1 MTESKSPSFIQSLL
15 PVLILIVLLFLNVKY
30 FEDPIGGANQIAL
43 FIAAIIGGLIGWH
56 NKVKWENMQRKIVQT
71 IHSAMTSIL
80 ILLLIGALSGA
91 WMISGVIPM
100 MIYYGVDIMHPSY
113 FLLAT
118 VILCSIVSL
127 ATGSSLSTIATVG
140 VAIIGIGNAFGLN
153 PGLVAG
159 AIISGAYF
167 GDKMSPLSETTNLAP
182 AIAGTDLFTHIRY
195 MIYTTGPTMILTLV
209 IFAVIGLFHWSDNTT
224 VSTEFIK
231 EGIAQTFHISPFLLI
246 VPLALI
252 IIIIKKVP
260 PIPAMICGT
269 TFGILFALLFQG
281 ELLNQLITAEGL
293 ENKYQ
298 LLTQS
303 VFQGVSLTTGVT
315 EVDNLLTTNGMA
327 GMLNTVW
334 LIMAALTF
342 GGVMEAC
349 GFLKKVTQTFLLF
362 ITNQTSLVGTTI
374 GTCIFFNITAC
385 DQYLA
390 IVIPGK
396 MLQKSYQEKKLKP
409 EVLSRALEDSATM
422 TSVLVPWNSCGA
434 THSKVL
440 GVATLE
446 YLPFCFFNLISPLMN
461 IFITAINYKIRK
473 LK

>member
-127 ATGSSLSTIATVG
+127 ATGSSWSTIATVG

-167 GDKMSPLSETTNLAP
+167 GDKMSPLSDTTNLAP

-209 IFAVIGLFHWSDNTT
+209 ILPSSASFIGATT
-224 VSTEFIK
+224 QPS
-231 EGIAQTFHISPFLLI
+231 AQ
-246 VPLALI
+246 
-252 IIIIKKVP
+252 
-260 PIPAMICGT
+260 
-269 TFGILFALLFQG
+269 
-281 ELLNQLITAEGL
+281 
-293 ENKYQ
+293 
-298 LLTQS
+298 
-303 VFQGVSLTTGVT
+303 
-315 EVDNLLTTNGMA
+315 NLL
-327 GMLNTVW
+327 
-334 LIMAALTF
+334 
-342 GGVMEAC
+342 
-349 GFLKKVTQTFLLF
+349 
-362 ITNQTSLVGTTI
+362 
-374 GTCIFFNITAC
+374 
-385 DQYLA
+385 
-390 IVIPGK
+390 
-396 MLQKSYQEKKLKP
+396 
-409 EVLSRALEDSATM
+409 
-422 TSVLVPWNSCGA
+422 
-434 THSKVL
+434 
-440 GVATLE
+440 
-446 YLPFCFFNLISPLMN
+446 
-461 IFITAINYKIRK
+461 RK
-473 LK
+473 E